1 MANKYLI
8 LTVLTALAC
17 TGCMDKSEGPA
28 VNKAVQIGDIEPYV
42 DYQIPVKSGMATI
55 VTLGE
60 DTLAVTRTTAT
71 VPVPRQAA
79 QAGEIKTTYS
89 NDPIYENFASS
100 QHWHYIAFEDSR
112 KADYDY
118 NDLVIHGRVRTSN
131 AGFGE
136 DHKLLQKHEVLVQPV
151 ALGGTRKMKLG
162 ILYKESEESDKVLET
177 ILCEDVRAALFGN
190 DPRFPINTDP
200 SKEIKQVNSTL
211 IPFFTFTNYD
221 LGFKVVWFI
230 ETETDRFYAATTN
243 FGADKTYDMISPDGL
258 PYGISLTKKWDYPI
272 EKCSIRDVYP
282 GFDEWLRTGDEN
294 VLLKDPVREKKF
306 PASYCKLWDY
316 TN

>member
-1 MANKYLI
+1 M
-8 LTVLTALAC
+8 
-17 TGCMDKSEGPA
+17 
-28 VNKAVQIGDIEPYV
+28 
-42 DYQIPVKSGMATI
+42 
-55 VTLGE
+55 
-60 DTLAVTRTTAT
+60 
-71 VPVPRQAA
+71 
-79 QAGEIKTTYS
+79 
-89 NDPIYENFASS
+89 
-100 QHWHYIAFEDSR
+100 
-112 KADYDY
+112 
-118 NDLVIHGRVRTSN
+118 RTSN

-136 DHKLLQKHEVLVQPV
+136 DRKLLQKHEVLVQPV

-258 PYGISLTKKWDYPI
+258 PYQKVGLSDRKMLDPRRL
-272 EKCSIRDVYP
+272 SRIRRVAAHGRRERFAERSRSGEEIPRFNKQTLGLHQLKIRQRTIQKPSFDRQSP
-282 GFDEWLRTGDEN
+282 ARQRGFICRSGTIPLVPSDE
-294 VLLKDPVREKKF
+294 
-306 PASYCKLWDY
+306 PAFCANPK
-316 TN
+316 